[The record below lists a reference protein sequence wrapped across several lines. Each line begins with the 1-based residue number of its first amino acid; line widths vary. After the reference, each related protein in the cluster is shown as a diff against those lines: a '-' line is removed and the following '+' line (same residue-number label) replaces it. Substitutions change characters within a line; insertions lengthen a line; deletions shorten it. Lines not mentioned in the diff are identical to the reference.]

1 MTRAYGLFLCLYPRS
16 YRKAFAAEM
25 AAVFEQSAHEHRSL
39 GRLAFIHFLVV
50 EAASLVK
57 GSGIEWFST
66 RPQYGEH
73 TPDFASLMDSSLPA
87 EIIEAQQRSR
97 YNLRGM
103 EHAIAHHQF
112 ERARLFSA
120 ADQQEREC
128 LRSLWLSYRLPGEPR
143 TEP

>member
-25 AAVFEQSAHEHRSL
+25 AAVFEQSAHEQRSL

-50 EAASLVK
+50 EAASLLW

-66 RPQYGEH
+66 LSDNGEH
-73 TPDFASLMDSSLPA
+73 SCDLASAVDSSLPA
-87 EIIEAQQRSR
+87 EIIEAQQRIR

-120 ADQQEREC
+120 ADRQAREC